1 MDMDKEQEL
10 RHRIAN
16 ADPAQEVALPEN
28 LFDQA
33 RSRKPQRQ
41 PNPRSLQIGIGGMAL
56 ASLALVSA
64 LTIPQL
70 LKPAPLFTL
79 AAGGSSINAA
89 AETAQMAADAKA
101 TMYWPGYIEYQ
112 HTADGL
118 SDQGGKGKIYQA
130 QLVGAPTQILEKLMA
145 YFGVSGEIKRDEWAT
160 DLYPSYSVQS
170 KTGTV
175 ETYLSIYW
183 SGTGNWNYSQYDSS
197 LWACSATESSDSEN
211 QTEVCESP
219 KPTPE
224 LIPTKEEMESQARA
238 IFEGLGV
245 TTAGLTFKSFRDD
258 WGGSVYADMS
268 HEGMT
273 LPVALSVG
281 WDSRG
286 EISFVSGASFE
297 MVERGEFNTVSPLEA
312 MNRIKAGSWY
322 GSPPSSYYENQSVGI
337 ARDSAIA
344 TEDIAT
350 EAVEAVDS
358 IAVDEPAP
366 DTPVEPQIV
375 QLVVNRSEAAML
387 GVWDSVGGFWLVPG
401 YVLFNDQG
409 WFDSI
414 IALEEGVIEL
424 PKYEEVMPLIEPA
437 PLTKED

>member
-1 MDMDKEQEL
+1 
-10 RHRIAN
+10 
-16 ADPAQEVALPEN
+16 
-28 LFDQA
+28 
-33 RSRKPQRQ
+33 
-41 PNPRSLQIGIGGMAL
+41 
-56 ASLALVSA
+56 
-64 LTIPQL
+64 
-70 LKPAPLFTL
+70 
-79 AAGGSSINAA
+79 
-89 AETAQMAADAKA
+89 
-101 TMYWPGYIEYQ
+101 IEYQ

-118 SDQGGKGKIYQA
+118 SDQGGKGKVYQA
-130 QLVGAPTQILEKLMA
+130 QLDGEPTQILEKLMG

-197 LWACSATESSDSEN
+197 LWACSATEASDSEN

-238 IFEGLGV
+238 IFEDLGV

-286 EISFVSGASFE
+286 EISFVSGASFA
-297 MVERGEFNTVSPLEA
+297 MVERPAFGTALPH
-312 MNRIKAGSWY
+312 
-322 GSPPSSYYENQSVGI
+322 P
-337 ARDSAIA
+337 A
-344 TEDIAT
+344 TT
-350 EAVEAVDS
+350 
-358 IAVDEPAP
+358 
-366 DTPVEPQIV
+366 
-375 QLVVNRSEAAML
+375 R
-387 GVWDSVGGFWLVPG
+387 
-401 YVLFNDQG
+401 
-409 WFDSI
+409 
-414 IALEEGVIEL
+414 
-424 PKYEEVMPLIEPA
+424 
-437 PLTKED
+437 TKV